1 MAVRKVLLDTNAYV
15 ALMRGD
21 ERVVEG
27 LAAAD
32 LVYLSVVVLGELE
45 TGFRGGSQCRRNR
58 EVLQDFLSKQS
69 VDTLPVSR
77 ETADV
82 FGELKSRLKARGK
95 PLPINDVWL
104 AAHAVETGAVL
115 ITYDAHFAELAGLR
129 TWRHLT

>member
-45 TGFRGGSQCRRNR
+45 AGFRGGSQYRRNR
-58 EVLQDFLSKQS
+58 DVLEDFLSKQS

-82 FGELKSRLKARGK
+82 FGELKSRLKTRGK
-95 PLPINDVWL
+95 LLPINDVWL
-104 AAHAVETGAVL
+104 AAHAMETGAVL
-115 ITYDAHFAELAGLR
+115 VTYDAHFAQVAGLR